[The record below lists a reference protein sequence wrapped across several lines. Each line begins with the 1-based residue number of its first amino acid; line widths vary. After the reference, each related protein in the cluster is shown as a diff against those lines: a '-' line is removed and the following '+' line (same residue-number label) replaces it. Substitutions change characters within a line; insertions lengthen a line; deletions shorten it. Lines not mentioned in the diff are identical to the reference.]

1 MSASKLYAKITY
13 NRDRG
18 VEDDDEGSGCRGEDA
33 DAALPP
39 AKLSAA
45 DAEETPSE
53 EADKEEAA
61 GICFRVHL
69 GRVVPSRWLSCRVRV
84 QRDVLAVDQ
93 SKAHENGIDRTWA

>member
-1 MSASKLYAKITY
+1 MSTSLCCAY
-13 NRDRG
+13 
-18 VEDDDEGSGCRGEDA
+18 DDDEGSGCRGEDA

-61 GICFRVHL
+61 AFPAEV
-69 GRVVPSRWLSCRVRV
+69 
-84 QRDVLAVDQ
+84 AV
-93 SKAHENGIDRTWA
+93 